1 MFAVFVFY
9 YLATSWH
16 QCIAYIYHTSVIVR
30 HSSFT
35 NWWIIPYFFTTH
47 PLPFLW

>member
-1 MFAVFVFY
+1 MFAVFVFF
-9 YLATSWH
+9 YLATS
-16 QCIAYIYHTSVIVR
+16 YHRSVIVR